1 MADPTPDDSTDPA
14 GWLWGKRL
22 VHPVGT
28 GVTVVAAAAWL
39 IAYNPAF
46 VKPPAATPPARV
58 DKIVKEDELGTI
70 NLSEDSEKKLGLQV
84 GAVTTKSARRVR
96 VYGGDVT
103 VPVGKTILASAPL
116 GGILR
121 APDGGLPKVG
131 TLVKKGQ
138 PVLQLLP
145 LFSPDSTTKLAT
157 DLAAADEAIHL
168 AQLNVEATKK
178 PFDRAK
184 TLLKQSIG
192 SQKDLDAA
200 QAIYDGAVQAK
211 TSAVATRDV
220 LAKVLGD
227 TKSGTAAPIA
237 IAAPEDGLLRNV
249 SALPGQSV
257 PAGAALFEVVD
268 LTTVWVRVALPV
280 GDLAD
285 VSRSDPAR
293 VGKPGVAHESK
304 AQIAKSVVAPPSAN
318 PLAMTVDFFYA
329 LPNLDGL
336 LVPGQRVEV
345 QLPLAESRESSILPR
360 SAIATDIHGGTWVYE
375 PTAARTFVR
384 RRVVV
389 GHVTADDVVLSAGP
403 PVGTKVVI
411 EGAQGLFGAE
421 TGFVK

>member
-1 MADPTPDDSTDPA
+1 M
-14 GWLWGKRL
+14 K
-22 VHPVGT
+22 
-28 GVTVVAAAAWL
+28 
-39 IAYNPAF
+39 
-46 VKPPAATPPARV
+46 V

-70 NLSEDSEKKLGLQV
+70 KLSEDSEKKLGLQV

-121 APDGGLPKVG
+121 APAGGLPKVG

-138 PVLQLLP
+138 PVFQLLP

-157 DLAAADEAIHL
+157 DLAAANESVQI
-168 AQLNVEATKK
+168 AQTNIDAAKK
-178 PFDRAK
+178 PYDRAVQ
-184 TLLKQSIG
+184 LLKQGIG

-200 QAIYDGAVQAK
+200 QGIFDAAKQAK
-211 TSAVATRDV
+211 TSAAATRDV
-220 LAKVLGD
+220 LAKVVGD
-227 TKSGTAAPIA
+227 SSTGTAAA
-237 IAAPEDGLLRNV
+237 IGIEAPEDGLLRNV

-257 PAGAALFEVVD
+257 PAGAALFEIVD
-268 LTTVWVRVALPV
+268 LTTVWVRVPLPV
-280 GDLAD
+280 GDLD
-285 VSRSDPAR
+285 DISRADPAR
-293 VGKPGVAHESK
+293 VGKLGVANESK
-304 AQIAKSVVAPPSAN
+304 LQTAKPVVAPPSAN
-318 PLAMTVDFFYA
+318 PLAMTVDFFYE
-329 LPNLDGL
+329 LPNPDGL

-345 QLPLAESRESSILPR
+345 QLPLAESRESSSLPR

-389 GHVTADDVVLSAGP
+389 GHVTADDVVLSSGP
-403 PVGTKVVI
+403 AVGTKVVI

>member
-1 MADPTPDDSTDPA
+1 MPDDST
-14 GWLWGKRL
+14 GWRWGRRL

-28 GVTVVAAAAWL
+28 GVAVVAGAAWL

-46 VKPPAATPPARV
+46 VKPPAPTPPAKV
-58 DKIVKEDELGTI
+58 EKVVKEGELATVT
-70 NLSEDSEKKLGLQV
+70 LSEDAEKKLGLQV
-84 GAVTTKSARRVR
+84 GAVTLKSSRRVR

-103 VPVGKTILASAPL
+103 VPVGKTVLASAPL

-131 TLVKKGQ
+131 VLVKKGQ
-138 PVLQLLP
+138 PVFQLLP
-145 LFSPDSTTKLAT
+145 LFSPDAMTKLAT

-200 QAIYDGAVQAK
+200 QATYDGAVQAK
-211 TSAVATRDV
+211 TSAVANRDV

-227 TKSGTAAPIA
+227 TKTGTAAPIA
-237 IAAPEDGLLRNV
+237 IDAPEDGLLRNV

-285 VSRSDPAR
+285 VSRTDLAR
-293 VGKPGVAHESK
+293 VGRESK
-304 AQIAKSVVAPPSAN
+304 AQTAKPVVAPPSAN
-318 PLAMTVDFFYA
+318 PLAMTVDFFYE
-329 LPNLDGL
+329 LPNPDGL

-345 QLPLAESRESSILPR
+345 QLPLAESRESSTLPR
-360 SAIATDIHGGTWVYE
+360 AAIATDIHGGTWVYE

>member
-28 GVTVVAAAAWL
+28 GVAVVAAAAWL

-46 VKPPAATPPARV
+46 VKPPAATPPVKV
-58 DKIVKEDELGTI
+58 DKIVKEDELATVE
-70 NLSEDSEKKLGLQV
+70 LSEDAEKKLGLQV

-121 APDGGLPKVG
+121 APAGGLPKVG

-138 PVLQLLP
+138 PVFQLLP

-157 DLAAADEAIHL
+157 DLAAANESVQI
-168 AQLNVEATKK
+168 AQTNIDAAKK
-178 PFDRAK
+178 PYDRAVQ
-184 TLLKQSIG
+184 LLKQGIG

-200 QAIYDGAVQAK
+200 QGIFDAAKQAK
-211 TSAVATRDV
+211 TSAAATRDV
-220 LAKVLGD
+220 LAKVVGD
-227 TKSGTAAPIA
+227 SSTGTAAA
-237 IAAPEDGLLRNV
+237 IGIEAPEDGLLRNV

-257 PAGAALFEVVD
+257 PAGAALFEIVD
-268 LTTVWVRVALPV
+268 LTTVWVRVPLPV
-280 GDLAD
+280 GDLD
-285 VSRSDPAR
+285 DISRADPAR
-293 VGKPGVAHESK
+293 VGKLGVANESK
-304 AQIAKSVVAPPSAN
+304 LQTAKPVVAPPSAN
-318 PLAMTVDFFYA
+318 PLAMTVDFFYE
-329 LPNLDGL
+329 LPNPDGL

-345 QLPLAESRESSILPR
+345 QLPLAESRASSTLPC

-375 PTAARTFVR
+375 PTAAHTFVR

-389 GHVTADDVVLSAGP
+389 QHVTADDVVLSSGP
-403 PVGTKVVI
+403 AVGTKVVV

>member
-1 MADPTPDDSTDPA
+1 MDSPPPGDST
-14 GWLWGKRL
+14 GWRRGRRL

-28 GVTVVAAAAWL
+28 GVAVAAGAAWL

-46 VKPPAATPPARV
+46 VKPPAATPPAKV
-58 DKIVKEDELGTI
+58 EKVVKEGELATVT
-70 NLSEDSEKKLGLQV
+70 LSEDAEKKLGLQV
-84 GAVTTKSARRVR
+84 GVVALKSARRVR

-131 TLVKKGQ
+131 VLVKKGQ
-138 PVLQLLP
+138 VVFQLLP
-145 LFSPDSTTKLAT
+145 LFSPDSMTKLAT
-157 DLAAADEAIHL
+157 DLVSAEQAITN
-168 AQLNVEATKK
+168 AQVSVEAAKK

-184 TLLKQSIG
+184 TLLKQNIG

-200 QAIYDGAVQAK
+200 QAVYDGAVQTHLA
-211 TSAVATRDV
+211 AVATRDV
-220 LAKVLGD
+220 FVKVLGD
-227 TKSGTAAPIA
+227 SKSGTAAPIA
-237 IAAPEDGLLRNV
+237 IDAPEDGLLRNV

-285 VSRSDPAR
+285 VSRTDPAR
-293 VGKPGVAHESK
+293 VGRESK
-304 AQIAKSVVAPPSAN
+304 AQSAKPVVAPPSAN
-318 PLAMTVDFFYA
+318 PLAMTIDFFYE
-329 LPNLDGL
+329 LPNPDGQ

-345 QLPLAESRESSILPR
+345 QLPLAESRESSTLPR
-360 SAIATDIHGGTWVYE
+360 SAVATDIHGGTWVYE

>member
-1 MADPTPDDSTDPA
+1 MADDST
-14 GWLWGKRL
+14 GWRWGQRL

-28 GVTVVAAAAWL
+28 GVAVVAGAAWL

-46 VKPPAATPPARV
+46 VKPPGPTPPAKV
-58 DKIVKEDELGTI
+58 DKIVKEGELATVT
-70 NLSEDSEKKLGLQV
+70 LSEDAEKKLGLQV
-84 GAVTTKSARRVR
+84 GAVALKSARRVR

-103 VPVGKTILASAPL
+103 VPAGKTILASAPL

-131 TLVKKGQ
+131 VLVKKGQ
-138 PVLQLLP
+138 VVFQLLP
-145 LFSPDSTTKLAT
+145 LFSPDSMTKLAT

-168 AQLNVEATKK
+168 AQLNVEVTKK

-184 TLLKQSIG
+184 TLLKQGIG
-192 SQKDLDAA
+192 SQKDLDLA
-200 QAIYDGAVQAK
+200 QASYDGAVQAK
-211 TSAVATRDV
+211 TSAVANRDV

-237 IAAPEDGLLRNV
+237 IDAPEDGLLRNV

-280 GDLAD
+280 GDLGD
-285 VSRSDPAR
+285 VARTEAAR

-304 AQIAKSVVAPPSAN
+304 AQVAKPVVAPPSAN
-318 PLAMTVDFFYA
+318 PLAMTVDFFYE
-329 LPNLDGL
+329 LPNPDGL

-345 QLPLAESRESSILPR
+345 QLPLAESRESATLPR
-360 SAIATDIHGGTWVYE
+360 AAVATDIHGGTWVYE

-389 GHVTADDVVLSAGP
+389 GHVTPDDVVLSSGP
-403 PVGTKVVI
+403 PVGTKVVV

>member
-1 MADPTPDDSTDPA
+1 MADDST
-14 GWLWGKRL
+14 GWRWGQRL
-22 VHPVGT
+22 VHPIGT
-28 GVTVVAAAAWL
+28 GVAVVAGAAWL

-46 VKPPAATPPARV
+46 LKPPAATPPAKV
-58 DKIVKEDELGTI
+58 EKVVKEGELATVT
-70 NLSEDSEKKLGLQV
+70 LSEDAEKKLGLQV
-84 GAVTTKSARRVR
+84 GTVTLKSTRRVR

-131 TLVKKGQ
+131 GLVKKGQ
-138 PVLQLLP
+138 VVFQLLP
-145 LFSPDSTTKLAT
+145 LFSPDSMTKLAT

-184 TLLKQSIG
+184 TLLKQGIG
-192 SQKDLDAA
+192 SQKDLDLA
-200 QAIYDGAVQAK
+200 QAAYDGAVQAK
-211 TSAVATRDV
+211 TSAVANRDV

-227 TKSGTAAPIA
+227 TKPGTAAPIA
-237 IAAPEDGLLRNV
+237 IDAPEDGLLRNV

-285 VSRSDPAR
+285 VARADPAR
-293 VGKPGVAHESK
+293 VGKPGMAHESK
-304 AQIAKSVVAPPSAN
+304 AQTAKPVVAPPSAN
-318 PLAMTVDFFYA
+318 PLAMTVDFFYE
-329 LPNLDGL
+329 LPNPDGL

-345 QLPLAESRESSILPR
+345 QLPLAESRESSTLPR
-360 SAIATDIHGGTWVYE
+360 AAVATDIHGGTWVYE

-389 GHVTADDVVLSAGP
+389 GHVTADDVVLSSGP
-403 PVGTKVVI
+403 PVGTKVVV

>member
-1 MADPTPDDSTDPA
+1 MADQST
-14 GWLWGKRL
+14 GWRWAQRL
-22 VHPVGT
+22 VHPIGT
-28 GVTVVAAAAWL
+28 GVAVAAGSAWL

-46 VKPPAATPPARV
+46 VKPPAATPPAKV

-70 NLSEDSEKKLGLQV
+70 TLSEDAEKKLGLQV
-84 GAVTTKSARRVR
+84 GAVAVKSARRVR

-121 APDGGLPKVG
+121 APVGGLPKVG
-131 TLVKKGQ
+131 ALVKKGQ
-138 PVLQLLP
+138 VVFQLLP

-157 DLAAADEAIHL
+157 DLAAANESVQI
-168 AQLNVEATKK
+168 AQTNIDAAKK
-178 PFDRAK
+178 PYDRAVQ
-184 TLLKQSIG
+184 LLKQGIG

-200 QAIYDGAVQAK
+200 QAMFDAAKQAK
-211 TSAVATRDV
+211 TSAAATRDV

-227 TKSGTAAPIA
+227 ASTGTAAPIG
-237 IAAPEDGLLRNV
+237 IDAPEDGLLRNV

-257 PAGAALFEVVD
+257 PAGAALFEVID

-280 GDLAD
+280 GDLQD
-285 VSRSDPAR
+285 VSRTDPAR

-304 AQIAKSVVAPPSAN
+304 AQTAKPAVAPPSAN
-318 PLAMTVDFFYA
+318 PLTMTVDFYYE
-329 LPNLDGL
+329 LPNPDGAL
-336 LVPGQRVEV
+336 IPGQRVEV
-345 QLPLAESRESSILPR
+345 QLPLAESRASSTLPR
-360 SAIATDIHGGTWVYE
+360 AAIATDIHGGTWVYE

-389 GHVTADDVVLSAGP
+389 AHVTADDVVLSSGP
-403 PVGTKVVI
+403 AVGTKVVI

>member
-1 MADPTPDDSTDPA
+1 MPDDST
-14 GWLWGKRL
+14 GWRWGRRL

-28 GVTVVAAAAWL
+28 GVAVAAGVAWL

-46 VKPPAATPPARV
+46 VKPPAATPPAKV
-58 DKIVKEDELGTI
+58 EKVVKEGELATVT
-70 NLSEDSEKKLGLQV
+70 LSEDAEKKLGLQV
-84 GAVTTKSARRVR
+84 GAVTLKSARRVR

-103 VPVGKTILASAPL
+103 VPVGKTVLASAPL

-131 TLVKKGQ
+131 GLVKKGQ
-138 PVLQLLP
+138 VVFQLLP
-145 LFSPDSTTKLAT
+145 LFSPDSMTKLST

-200 QAIYDGAVQAK
+200 QATYDGAVQAK

-237 IAAPEDGLLRNV
+237 IDAPEDGLLRNV

-280 GDLAD
+280 GDLTD
-285 VSRSDPAR
+285 VARADPAR
-293 VGKPGVAHESK
+293 VGKHGA
-304 AQIAKSVVAPPSAN
+304 AQTAKPVVAPPSAN
-318 PLAMTVDFFYA
+318 PLAMTVDFFYE
-329 LPNLDGL
+329 LPNPDGL

-345 QLPLAESRESSILPR
+345 QLPLAESRESSTLPR
-360 SAIATDIHGGTWVYE
+360 AAIATDIHGGTWVYE

-403 PVGTKVVI
+403 AVGTKVVV